1 MNFDFLVFPSP
12 KCSYSKEKLGDQL
25 VFIPKYIKIQV
36 LQEKAV
42 INNSSSSFNFSKN
55 KPLNSS
61 LSFLNFG
68 KSQQQNN
75 ENKSEIAKLFSQKAV
90 NYSKTT
96 SLPNSQRRINVKIDM
111 TNYLQNINKKNDDEE
126 QPTTP
131 LLTTSTKVSEE
142 KPALKKEIKK
152 NNKSN
157 VLTELESFEQ
167 RKSFFLH
174 SKNDF
179 EEGIDN
185 NWLSSPKKIL
195 NYRFKES
202 QSYNPFK
209 MNSPRVNGFNYK
221 SPPRFFEMKTNP
233 KPKEIEKIDHWI
245 PCLYLDPKNATD
257 KIMIY
262 FHGNAEDIY
271 LAYELLYCIHS
282 YLKVFIF
289 FIFSL
294 FEKKIPILKTD

>member
-25 VFIPKYIKIQV
+25 VYIPKYIKTQV
-36 LQEKAV
+36 LQEKKT
-42 INNSSSSFNFSKN
+42 NNNDSSSFNFSKN

-61 LSFLNFG
+61 LSFFNFG
-68 KSQQQNN
+68 KNKQANN
-75 ENKSEIAKLFSQKAV
+75 ENQSQITKLFSQKAV
-90 NYSKTT
+90 NYSKPN
-96 SLPNSQRRINVKIDM
+96 SFSNSQRRINVKIDM
-111 TNYLQNINKKNDDEE
+111 TNYLQNINKKNDED

-131 LLTTSTKVSEE
+131 LLTTSTKFSEE
-142 KPALKKEIKK
+142 KPNLKKEIKK

-157 VLTELESFEQ
+157 VLEELESFEQ

-174 SKNDF
+174 NKNDF

-209 MNSPRVNGFNYK
+209 MNSPRVNANSFNFN
-221 SPPRFFEMKTNP
+221 SPPRTFEMKTNP

-245 PCLYLDPKNATD
+245 PCLYLDPQNSCE

-271 LAYELLYCIHS
+271 LAFELLYCIHS
-282 YLKVFIF
+282 YLKVFF
-289 FIFSL
+289 FF
-294 FEKKIPILKTD
+294 